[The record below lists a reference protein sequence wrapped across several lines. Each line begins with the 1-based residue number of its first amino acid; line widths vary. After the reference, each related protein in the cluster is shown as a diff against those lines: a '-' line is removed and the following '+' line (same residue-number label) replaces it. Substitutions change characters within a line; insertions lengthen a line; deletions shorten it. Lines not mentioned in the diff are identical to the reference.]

1 MIKEKKSLTHD
12 TIMKTLDWSYDKALN
27 GGIPGMDTAIELADS
42 YMKKGGSVLDNSNS
56 LIKWQNTKS
65 ATAGFLTSLGGI
77 LTLPVAIPANLA
89 SVLLVQVRMIAAIA
103 HMGGYDLKDDQVK
116 TLVFTCLAGNSAKEI
131 IKNSGI
137 QFGRKLAISGIKKI
151 PFTTITKINRAVG
164 FRLITK
170 FGGKGIINLGKIVPI
185 AGGILRGTLDAVSTN
200 IIGKTAQKLF
210 INGSLIRENNDPTI
224 IDMS

>member
-1 MIKEKKSLTHD
+1 
-12 TIMKTLDWSYDKALN
+12 
-27 GGIPGMDTAIELADS
+27 
-42 YMKKGGSVLDNSNS
+42 
-56 LIKWQNTKS
+56 
-65 ATAGFLTSLGGI
+65 
-77 LTLPVAIPANLA
+77 LPVAVPANLA

-116 TLVFTCLAGNSAKEI
+116 TFVFTCLAGNSAKEI

-151 PFTTITKINRAVG
+151 PFTIINKINRAVG

-170 FGGKGIINLGKIVPI
+170 FGGKGIINLGKMVPI
-185 AGGILRGTLDAVSTN
+185 AGGILGGTLDAVSTN

-210 INGSLIRENNDPTI
+210 IDGSLIQENNDSTI